1 MVNDIYFIAWKRQAS
16 MPATPDEQIL
26 WLYAIGR
33 RVIANKIRWKM
44 RLDSFSR
51 LHKPLLDATDDGAED
66 SDSLIMDIL
75 VELPVN
81 LRDPLLLV
89 EWEGLSVRDAA
100 KLLKISESAMT
111 KRLPTYSVA
120 VKILRPIP
128 AHTRMVTKPI
138 FFFFR
143 LSTKLEATR
152 PISTKREKKIPQS
165 VGLS

>member
-1 MVNDIYFIAWKRQAS
+1 MNRRISWDAEDVVNDIYFIAWKRQAS

-111 KRLPTYSVA
+111 KRLHTARELLARKYSNLA
-120 VKILRPIP
+120 QSKI
-128 AHTRMVTKPI
+128 A
-138 FFFFR
+138 
-143 LSTKLEATR
+143 
-152 PISTKREKKIPQS
+152 
-165 VGLS
+165 

>member
-1 MVNDIYFIAWKRQAS
+1 MNRRISWDAEDVVNDIYVIAWKRKTNI
-16 MPATPDEQIL
+16 PALPDEQIM

-100 KLLKISESAMT
+100 KLLKISEAAMT
-111 KRLPTYSVA
+111 KRLHTARELLARKYSNLA
-120 VKILRPIP
+120 
-128 AHTRMVTKPI
+128 
-138 FFFFR
+138 
-143 LSTKLEATR
+143 
-152 PISTKREKKIPQS
+152 QS
-165 VGLS
+165 EIA